1 MNRID
6 EIINQVTKKECVVA
20 DIGSDHAFVALKL
33 LDKGFVKTI
42 YNVEINE
49 IPLQNSINNTAAYLK
64 TGTLPSPTISPA
76 TQPNLFILFHARDIN
91 RVGDIEQPRAPRNTR
106 ISPIDIFLIP
116 IAIIA
121 VIIPTKTEVMIIFLL
136 SFL

>member
-64 TGTLPSPTISPA
+64 TGKVK
-76 TQPNLFILFHARDIN
+76 NVIN
-91 RVGDIEQPRAPRNTR
+91 DGLKD
-106 ISPIDIFLIP
+106 
-116 IAIIA
+116 
-121 VIIPTKTEVMIIFLL
+121 
-136 SFL
+136 